1 MAFSDLRI
9 GQNGYMNEQLVLA
22 SGSPRRKELL
32 SLLGVDFI
40 IRAPEVN
47 ESQHAGE
54 DPENYVRRV
63 SSEKA
68 SAVKGSVVL
77 GADTCVVLEGTIYG
91 KPVSLENAEAMLQ
104 KLSGKVHRVVSGV
117 AVRTSEQLMIT
128 VVHTDVEFISL
139 TQRLIDWYLGIGES
153 LDKAGAYALQGA
165 GGSLIKAINGSHS
178 NVVGLPLVETASLLD
193 RAGVDVMSPER
204 NGAS

>member
-104 KLSGKVHRVVSGV
+104 KLSGKVHQVVSGV

-139 TQRLIDWYLGIGES
+139 NQRLIDWYLGLGES

-178 NVVGLPLVETASLLD
+178 NVVGLPLVETAGLLD
-193 RAGVDVMSPER
+193 RAGIDLMSPDR
-204 NGAS
+204 NVAS

>member
-68 SAVKGSVVL
+68 SAVKG
-77 GADTCVVLEGTIYG
+77 
-91 KPVSLENAEAMLQ
+91 Q
-104 KLSGKVHRVVSGV
+104 W
-117 AVRTSEQLMIT
+117 
-128 VVHTDVEFISL
+128 F
-139 TQRLIDWYLGIGES
+139 
-153 LDKAGAYALQGA
+153 
-165 GGSLIKAINGSHS
+165 
-178 NVVGLPLVETASLLD
+178 
-193 RAGVDVMSPER
+193 
-204 NGAS
+204 

>member
-1 MAFSDLRI
+1 MDK
-9 GQNGYMNEQLVLA
+9 QLVLA

-32 SLLGVDFI
+32 SLLGVDFT
-40 IRAPEVN
+40 IRAPEIN
-47 ESQHAGE
+47 ESQHVGE
-54 DPENYVRRV
+54 DPAAYVRRV

-68 SAVKGSVVL
+68 SAVTGSVIL

-104 KLSGKVHRVVSGV
+104 KLSGKVHKVISGV
-117 AVRTSEQLMIT
+117 AVRSGEQLMVT

-139 TQRLIDWYLGIGES
+139 NQRLIDWYLGLGES

-193 RAGVDVMSPER
+193 RAGIDLMSSDR
-204 NGAS
+204 NRAS

>member
-22 SGSPRRKELL
+22 SGSPRRKEML